1 MTAPSAQI
9 WARAEPIRAAM
20 RAMPFNVQLAAGT
33 LPRDA
38 FRHYMLQD
46 AAYLQAYARVLAIG
60 AAKAP
65 GPDEI
70 LEFSKAAETAI
81 VVERAL
87 HAGYLAQFGIETA
100 AMEAAE
106 PSPACLGYVNFMLAE
121 ALTGTFAT
129 LVGAVLPCFWVYREV
144 GLHVRATGATDNFY
158 QAWIDT
164 YADESFG
171 AATERMI
178 GVYDRAAALAGPAE
192 RARMEAAFL
201 RCCQYEWMFWDA
213 AYRRESWPI

>member
-1 MTAPSAQI
+1 MIAPSAQI
-9 WARAEPIRAAM
+9 WARAGPLRSAM
-20 RAMPFNVQLAAGT
+20 RDMRFNVELAAGT
-33 LPRDA
+33 LPRAA

-46 AAYLQAYARVLAIG
+46 AAYLQAYARALAIG

-70 LEFSKAAETAI
+70 LEFAQAAQTAI

-87 HAGYLAQFGIETA
+87 HAGYLAQFGIDPG
-100 AMEAAE
+100 AMETAE
-106 PSPACLGYVNFMLAE
+106 PSPTCLGYVNFMLAE
-121 ALTGTFAT
+121 AATGSFAT
-129 LVGAVLPCFWVYREV
+129 LVGAILPCFWVYREI
-144 GLHVRATGATDNFY
+144 GLHVRKRAAPDNFY

-171 AATERMI
+171 EATQRMI
-178 GVYDRAAALAGPAE
+178 NVYDRAAAAAGADE

-201 RCCQYEWMFWDA
+201 RCCRYEWMFWDA
-213 AYRRESWPI
+213 AYRMEGWPI

>member
-1 MTAPSAQI
+1 MTPSAAI
-9 WARAEPIRAAM
+9 WRRAEPLRDAM
-20 RAMPFNVQLAAGT
+20 RAMPFNAELATGA
-33 LPRDA
+33 LPRAA

-70 LEFSKAAETAI
+70 LEFAKASETAI

-87 HAGYLAQFGIETA
+87 HAGYLAQFGIDAA

-106 PSPACLGYVNFMLAE
+106 PSPTCLAYVNFMLAE
-121 ALTGTFAT
+121 AATGSFAT

-144 GLHVRATGATDNFY
+144 GLHIRAIASPDNFY
-158 QAWIDT
+158 QTWIDT
-164 YADESFG
+164 YADEAFG
-171 AATERMI
+171 AATARMI
-178 GVYDRAAALAGPAE
+178 AIYDRAADGAGAE
-192 RARMEAAFL
+192 ERSRMEAAFL
-201 RCCQYEWMFWDA
+201 RCCRYEWMFWDA
-213 AYRRESWPI
+213 AYRQETWPV

>member
-1 MTAPSAQI
+1 MTPSAAI
-9 WARAEPIRAAM
+9 WRSAEPLRDAM
-20 RAMPFNVQLAAGT
+20 RSMPFNAELAAGT
-33 LPRDA
+33 LPRAA

-70 LEFSKAAETAI
+70 LEFAKASETAI

-87 HAGYLAQFGIETA
+87 HAGYLAQFGIDAA

-106 PSPACLGYVNFMLAE
+106 PSPTCLAYVNFMLAE
-121 ALTGTFAT
+121 AATGSYAT

-144 GLHVRATGATDNFY
+144 GLHIRAIASPNNFY
-158 QAWIDT
+158 QTWIDT
-164 YADESFG
+164 YADEAFG
-171 AATERMI
+171 AATTRMI
-178 GVYDRAAALAGPAE
+178 AIYDRAADAAGADE

-201 RCCQYEWMFWDA
+201 RCCRYEWMFWDA
-213 AYRRESWPI
+213 AYRQEAWPV